1 VHRKHAVRTA
11 KLCFVQADKKKTK
24 GEIKEFREENWK
36 IVKAKDQIRTGME
49 SLPNCASE
57 ARSQDR

>member
-1 VHRKHAVRTA
+1 LENGE
-11 KLCFVQADKKKTK
+11 KLLK
-24 GEIKEFREENWK
+24 GIKGPDSN
-36 IVKAKDQIRTGME
+36 GME